1 MGNGTAGSG
10 ETELQESNFR
20 VRYIFYFAGLLLIFL
35 AVLSYSPADGASI
48 TGGIDA
54 PPKNWIGNLGAFLAY
69 WLFNL
74 FGLTTYVLLFLT
86 LLRAVRAFLPGAGRP
101 LLFFTGELMLLFGL
115 MLLFALSPYPFVYVT
130 DHLGIGRAGV
140 PELALSGG
148 AIGQVLAAPP
158 VEEFALQEGV
168 LRKLIGAVG
177 TMIFGWTLVTGG
189 LIVIYFS
196 DWHALFRNHIFNIPA
211 VQPHTPASANREP
224 EELPATPASAAA
236 AIPAAPAVQTPPAP
250 APAPAPAPS
259 TVPGGL
265 FGSARAALAALR
277 ERHQTGG
284 ASVGTPEVMPQP
296 VAAKTPPPPATPE
309 PPAPATPAPAPQNA
323 PVPSA
328 APAAPAAAAPM
339 RNVEVNAKVIE
350 QGEKLTAKSTPK
362 YTLPPITM
370 LSKGTDAVGEAPEAI
385 ERATLLLQRT
395 LDSFKI
401 PGQVVGHISGPRIT
415 RYEISLAEGVNVK
428 KVEQISSNIA
438 MNLSAPSIRVLAP
451 IPGRNV
457 VGVEVP
463 NTRSEAVYMRA
474 VMETDAWNG
483 KAAIPI
489 VLGKDVASKPVV
501 LDLAKA
507 PHLLI
512 AGSTGSGKSVCMN
525 TLIMS
530 LLFKFNPDD
539 LRLIMVDP
547 KIVEFED
554 YKKLPHLITPV
565 INDAKKVPIA
575 LRWAVTEME
584 NRYKILARAGVKKLA
599 EFNALSHNGEP
610 ILDSDGNVICD
621 NSGEPL
627 CKMPILIVIIDEL
640 AELRMQDSWKDS
652 ETYIA
657 RIAQL
662 GRASGVHIVV
672 ATQRPSTNIIT
683 GVIKANLPTRI
694 AFRVM
699 QLVDSRVILDVPGAE
714 NLLGMGDM
722 LYLAPGGMNI
732 ERVQGALVDDKDIKA
747 IVKFVSEQRPQN
759 FNAQVVA
766 EEEAQDEEI
775 DENMVDDYDE
785 EDAADIAPLIR
796 KYLRPGDDDNVRRA
810 LEVVLL
816 DRKASTSYLQRR
828 LKIGY
833 NRAAEIIDLFE
844 ERGIVGP
851 PSGSG
856 NKREIL
862 VFDEAEFAG

>member
-196 DWHALFRNHIFNIPA
+196 DWHALFRNHIFNFPA
-211 VQPHTPASANREP
+211 VQPYTPASANREP

-259 TVPGGL
+259 AVPGGL

-296 VAAKTPPPPATPE
+296 IAAETPPPPATPE
-309 PPAPATPAPAPQNA
+309 PPAPATPAPQNA
-323 PVPSA
+323 PA

-775 DENMVDDYDE
+775 DENMIDYDE

>member
-196 DWHALFRNHIFNIPA
+196 DWHVLFRNHIFNFPA

-296 VAAKTPPPPATPE
+296 VAAETPPPPATPE
-309 PPAPATPAPAPQNA
+309 PPAPATPALQNA
-323 PVPSA
+323 PA